1 MTPCLEMSILGA
13 LSWTIYSLTLCS
25 IATKF
30 KKQRNHKVY
39 TWLLLYSWL
48 IGKLG
53 YSLYSCLLLICWFK
67 RQIISWNLGSCFR
80 EQLRALKKIVKSIGS
95 IALFDRGMPMFSTRT
110 HSFNQSNLVGS
121 VVNDFNSFEKNGFLE
136 TKQHVSSYPN
146 GWVHLR

>member
-53 YSLYSCLLLICWFK
+53 NSLYSCLLLICWLK
-67 RQIISWNLGSCFR
+67 RLIVSWNLASCFR
-80 EQLRALKKIVKSIGS
+80 EQLRTAKENDQVVKSPGS
-95 IALFDRGMPMFSTRT
+95 IALFDRGMPMSSICT
-110 HSFNQSNLVGS
+110 HSFNQSNLAGS
-121 VVNDFNSFEKNGFLE
+121 VVNDLNSFGKTDSL
-136 TKQHVSSYPN
+136 KQSN
-146 GWVHLR
+146 L